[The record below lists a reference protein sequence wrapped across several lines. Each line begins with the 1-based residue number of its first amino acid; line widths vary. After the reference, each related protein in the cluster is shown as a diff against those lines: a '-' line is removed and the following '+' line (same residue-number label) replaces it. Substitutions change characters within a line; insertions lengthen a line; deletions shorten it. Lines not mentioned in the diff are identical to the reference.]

1 MFGKPI
7 CYHKWKPRNMNIFF
21 KQKYETFFF
30 TQSNLNSNLYLT
42 NHSIIVNNTN
52 LFYFSVSTD
61 FFQPIGIGYKM
72 HVNIVIIMIEQIF

>member
-1 MFGKPI
+1 MFG
-7 CYHKWKPRNMNIFF
+7 
-21 KQKYETFFF
+21 KQKYETFYF

-52 LFYFSVSTD
+52 LFYFSVLTD

-72 HVNIVIIMIEQIF
+72 HVNIVIIMIEKKYFDNRNGMYCLPQSSSS

>member
-1 MFGKPI
+1 MKHFL
-7 CYHKWKPRNMNIFF
+7 
-21 KQKYETFFF
+21 F

-72 HVNIVIIMIEQIF
+72 DVNIVIIMIEKIF

>member
-1 MFGKPI
+1 
-7 CYHKWKPRNMNIFF
+7 MNIFF

-52 LFYFSVSTD
+52 LFSFSVSTD

-72 HVNIVIIMIEQIF
+72 HVNIVIKMIEKIF